1 MSGFDPSRLFDL
13 VRAATTHAE
22 STGALQPIATTSEQV
37 IDGGVSFDV
46 RVVDSLL
53 RKSAVWVPPDP
64 DVPRP
69 NPFLPHDPDLF
80 VADVSDTH
88 VCLLNKFKVL
98 DHHML
103 IVTREFAEQTSLLDE
118 ADLAALW
125 ACMQGV
131 EGLGFYNG
139 GEEAGASQPHKHLQ
153 LAPYPLGEAIDRPPV
168 EILFTDAEY
177 EGAVGTAPGLP
188 FVHALARLVPGVTA
202 AELHSTYL
210 DLLVATGLPPRADG
224 LQAGPYNLCL
234 TRDWML
240 AVPRSREYHG
250 RISINAIGYAGGLLV
265 KDEAELQVVR
275 EVGPM
280 AILRGVGV
288 DRG

>member
-1 MSGFDPSRLFDL
+1 MRGFDPSRLLDL
-13 VRAATTHAE
+13 VRAATAHAE
-22 STGALQPIATTSEQV
+22 ATGALQPITTSSQTV
-37 IDGGVSFDV
+37 AARGIPFDV

-53 RKSAVWVPPDP
+53 RKSAVWVPSDP
-64 DVPRP
+64 GAPRP

-80 VADVSDTH
+80 VAHVSDTH

-103 IVTREFAEQTSLLDE
+103 IVTREFAEQTSVLDE

-125 ACMQGV
+125 ACMEGV
-131 EGLGFYNG
+131 AGLGFYNG

-153 LAPYPLGEAIDRPPV
+153 LAPYPLGDGIDRPPV
-168 EILFTDAEY
+168 ESVLSDAEFT
-177 EGAVGTAPGLP
+177 GALGIVPAFP
-188 FVHALARLVPGVTA
+188 FVHALARLEPGVSPRD
-202 AELHSTYL
+202 LLGTYL
-210 DLLVATGLPPRADG
+210 ALLTAIDLPPAPDG
-224 LQAGPYNLCL
+224 FQSGPYNLLL
-234 TRDWML
+234 THDWML

-265 KDEAELQVVR
+265 RDEVELEQVR

-280 AILRGVGV
+280 EILRRVGI
-288 DRG
+288 DR